1 MVDINEITDEQI
13 SGWISKRYQ
22 PKEGEPDLPP
32 QLSEYTN
39 KSTDEVIEELN
50 RLPLFMTQLD
60 EGDGEGGENLEL
72 EALKALAYEGE
83 PDEIATNFK
92 NQGNECYK
100 EKKYKDAIEFYKK
113 GLEIKCDV
121 PEINGSLYL
130 NRAACNLELKNYR
143 RCINEC
149 KECLKIQP
157 KNIKAFFRSAKA
169 YFAIEKYDEA
179 IQVLEYAVTIDN
191 KNAAINT
198 LLKTVKDK
206 KRFLW
211 ETEQQK
217 LKVEQQ
223 KEQIKQNLKAAIDA
237 RGMTIL
243 KTSKPSEII
252 KETELHLEDENDIES
267 QLIFPAVIMY
277 PTTDEFD
284 FVAEI
289 SELTTPYELMEL
301 VLDRPDEYFE
311 DPRHVNFK
319 PKRLEAYMET
329 ESGGLI
335 KVGKKVRINSALV
348 SQSPKVPLFDNS
360 LRIYFV
366 PKAESADWINTW
378 SKQNAL
384 EKRA

>member
-1 MVDINEITDEQI
+1 
-13 SGWISKRYQ
+13 
-22 PKEGEPDLPP
+22 
-32 QLSEYTN
+32 
-39 KSTDEVIEELN
+39 
-50 RLPLFMTQLD
+50 MTQLD
-60 EGDGEGGENLEL
+60 EGAGEGGENLEL

-143 RCINEC
+143 RCINDC

-157 KNIKAFFRSAKA
+157 TNIKAFFRAAKA

-179 IQVLEYAVTIDN
+179 IEVLEYAVKIDN

-198 LLKTVKDK
+198 LLRTVKDK

-223 KEQIKQNLKAAIDA
+223 KEQIRQTLKAAIDA

-252 KETELHLEDENDIES
+252 KETELHLENENDIES

-284 FVAEI
+284 FVAEV

-329 ESGGLI
+329 ESGGSI
-335 KVGKKVRINSALV
+335 I
-348 SQSPKVPLFDNS
+348 
-360 LRIYFV
+360 
-366 PKAESADWINTW
+366 
-378 SKQNAL
+378 
-384 EKRA
+384 